1 MPSTRNGEYEI
12 LSTIG
17 NVHSWGSKDLA
28 FNLRDSEVSFWV
40 KRILFRTWFQIFD
53 VKSRYTSAI

>member
-17 NVHSWGSKDLA
+17 NVHSWGSKGLV
-28 FNLRDSEVSFWV
+28 FNLRDSEGSFWV
-40 KRILFRTWFQIFD
+40 RGILFRELDF
-53 VKSRYTSAI
+53 RYLT